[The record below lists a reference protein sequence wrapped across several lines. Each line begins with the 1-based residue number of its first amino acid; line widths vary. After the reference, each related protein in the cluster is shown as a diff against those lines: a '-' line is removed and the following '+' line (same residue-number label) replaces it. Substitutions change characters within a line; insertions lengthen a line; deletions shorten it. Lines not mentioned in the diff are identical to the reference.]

1 MTVLNT
7 DFIFSHAVAQKN
19 LLESETGLKVLQAGV
34 GEVRMC
40 RNINAV
46 S

>member
-1 MTVLNT
+1 MTVFT
-7 DFIFSHAVAQKN
+7 FIVSHAVAQKN

-34 GEVRMC
+34 GQVRMC
-40 RNINAV
+40 RNVNTM